1 MVNAS
6 IYQTNE
12 QLKTSI
18 VYKNVLPKI
27 LPILIGGSYVRLR
40 TQLSLIQTCL
50 NDQKEHMA

>member
-50 NDQKEHMA
+50 NDQKEHKA